1 MPKLESLKIVVRG
14 KHDTGKTTVAN
25 LIKVFLEDNGFRQ
38 VSIEDVPPLPLEQ
51 KAEFVSRFKRNQD
64 LRPVRI
70 VVELEED

>member
-1 MPKLESLKIVVRG
+1 MPKLEFLKIVVRG

-51 KAEFVSRFKRNQD
+51 KAEFVSRFKRNRDQ
-64 LRPVRI
+64 RPVRI

>member
-1 MPKLESLKIVVRG
+1 MPKLEPLKIVVRG

-51 KAEFVSRFKRNQD
+51 KAEFVSRFKRNRDQ
-64 LRPVRI
+64 RPVRI